1 MSLMPQ
7 PVPPIGKLLSSSI
20 RGQTEEARTTI
31 PQPPEQKP
39 QSQKA
44 NQNDRSRWG
53 NTSQSGAA
61 REWGRDTTCCRGCRA
76 VGTLGLR
83 CLGWKPVQPLW
94 KLSGILLGANH
105 VSSLRPSNFS
115 PQYPFNK
122 SACIHQKPL
131 ASIPGQYYSW

>member
-7 PVPPIGKLLSSSI
+7 PVPPIGKLVSSSY

-53 NTSQSGAA
+53 NTSSKQS
-61 REWGRDTTCCRGCRA
+61 
-76 VGTLGLR
+76 
-83 CLGWKPVQPLW
+83 
-94 KLSGILLGANH
+94 S
-105 VSSLRPSNFS
+105 
-115 PQYPFNK
+115 
-122 SACIHQKPL
+122 
-131 ASIPGQYYSW
+131 